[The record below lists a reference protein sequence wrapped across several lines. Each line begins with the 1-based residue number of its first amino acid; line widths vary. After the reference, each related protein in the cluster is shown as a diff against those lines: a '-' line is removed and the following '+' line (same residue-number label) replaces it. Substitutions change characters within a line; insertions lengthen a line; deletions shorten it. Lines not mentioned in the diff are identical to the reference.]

1 LEPAKEEDIPAMKG
15 VVAQILDSLFSRL
28 DFLVLASPAGAIR
41 SYHSPPKT
49 PTVAKSFLKLCI
61 ECDNETVA
69 SRVIERLA
77 NVQGLSDEAVRARTN
92 HILLPVLTFLN
103 DEIANADPKP
113 VLPLGLLAKVSIE
126 YSLKALTSG
135 KYTKENIARIINVTV
150 EAGDGALVLT
160 TWVSYSPHQESTLSV
175 FHRIVPKLKSLPYDS
190 ASWRGLIEELDS
202 RKITPP
208 FQGIALDNVLADLTM
223 TYATCLTISP
233 YTTYSIGYGYGTNQY
248 KETLSFVMKM
258 GGVPAL
264 TIVIDKLLDPKLSNS
279 NFISSTLFPLIPELR
294 TLASMYKL
302 PLSSDPFAQAMRT
315 IINLW
320 VEKVLGPRPDQT
332 AAQPLLAKL
341 KDWIC
346 TCDPCM
352 QAKRMLMESADKD
365 ARLHRIGKPKRVHVE
380 KMLNLHAK
388 GAAVYQMIESTPQ
401 GLLVSRLLV
410 IICYRSKKASFF
422 L

>member
-1 LEPAKEEDIPAMKG
+1 MKA
-15 VVAQILDSLFSRL
+15 VIAQILDSLLSRL
-28 DFLVLASPAGAIR
+28 DFLGSASAAGAMR
-41 SYHSPPKT
+41 SYHSPPKS
-49 PTVAKSFLKLCI
+49 PIVAKSFLKLCI
-61 ECDNETVA
+61 ECDNEAVA

-77 NVQGLSDEAVRARTN
+77 NVQGLADDAVRARTS

-126 YSLKALTSG
+126 HSLKALASG
-135 KYTKENIARIINVTV
+135 KYTRENVARIINVTV
-150 EAGDGALVLT
+150 EAGDAALVLT
-160 TWVSYSPHQESTLSV
+160 TWVSYSLNRESTLRSC
-175 FHRIVPKLKSLPYDS
+175 HRIVPKLKSLPYDS
-190 ASWRGLIEELDS
+190 ASWKGLIEELGS
-202 RKITPP
+202 RKTTPP
-208 FQGIALDNVLADLTM
+208 FQGIALDDVLADLTM

-233 YTTYSIGYGYGTNQY
+233 YTTYTIGYGYGTNQY
-248 KETLSFVMKM
+248 KETLCFVMKM

-264 TIVIDKLLDPKLSNS
+264 TTVIDKLLDPRLSNS
-279 NFISSTLFPLIPELR
+279 SFISSTLFPLIPELR
-294 TLASMYKL
+294 TLASMHKL
-302 PLSSDPFAQAMRT
+302 PLSSDPFAQAIRT

-341 KDWIC
+341 KDWSC

-352 QAKRMLMESADKD
+352 QAKNMLMESADKD

-388 GAAVYQMIESTPQ
+388 GAAVYQMIGSTPQ
-401 GLLVSRLLV
+401 GLLVCLLLV
-410 IICYRSKKASFF
+410 IVCCRSKKVF
-422 L
+422 